1 MEHSRHILP
10 YYLRKGEEK
19 NTVQT
24 LVKNYLGSV
33 RGEEAL
39 KKPVSELVC

>member
-24 LVKNYLGSV
+24 LVKNYLGS
-33 RGEEAL
+33 EEAL